1 MRDTR
6 LASARASPTTGVLPP
21 VTPVARLMEYPACV
35 LLAFDL
41 DKTVVTN
48 DHELPGAIADAI
60 AAARAA
66 GHVVTV
72 LTGRPLVAA
81 RRFLELLEVSGVHAV
96 NHGAIVREHDRVIR
110 RRHITALDVDAIL
123 GEHTQDAS
131 LEFTCVVDDTL
142 FVRDPE
148 HERWTWAHAQGR
160 SLAPFRMG
168 MGRDADKVVFHANGR
183 SEELDRWVSARHPHV
198 LRYLWG
204 DGYLELVPQ
213 GGDKGTAL
221 AYIADRLGIPRSD
234 VVAFGDGL
242 NDVSMLR
249 WAGHAVAVGPEAHA
263 DVLAQADE
271 HIASPEELGVAAWLE
286 RNLLAD

>member
-6 LASARASPTTGVLPP
+6 HDITLRV
-21 VTPVARLMEYPACV
+21 VTPVTRSMEYPACV

-48 DHELPGAIADAI
+48 DHELPGAIVDAI
-60 AAARAA
+60 GAARAA

-81 RRFLELLEVSGVHAV
+81 RRFLDLLDVTGAHAV
-96 NHGAIVREHDRVIR
+96 NHGALVRERGEVLR
-110 RRHITALDVDAIL
+110 RRHITAPDVDAIL
-123 GEHTQDAS
+123 ADHADDVS

-142 FVRDPE
+142 FVRDPA

-160 SLAPFRMG
+160 ALAPFRLG
-168 MGRDADKVVFHANGR
+168 MGRNADKVVFHANGR
-183 SEELDRWVSARHPHV
+183 SEELDRWVSERHPHV

-204 DGYLELVPQ
+204 DGYLELVPE
-213 GGDKGTAL
+213 GGDKGAAL
-221 AYIADRLGIPRSD
+221 AFIAARLKIPRSD

-242 NDVSMLR
+242 NDVSMLG
-249 WAGHAVAVGPEAHA
+249 WAGHAVAVGPEAHD
-263 DVLAQADE
+263 DVLAAADE

-286 RNLLAD
+286 RNLLSV